1 MHRHSDHE
9 LLWAIDGVLEVRTP
23 ETVYTVPSGVSLWI
37 PSFVPHE
44 VTARSGTE
52 LSCTWLVASDVTGLD
67 RVVALST
74 PPLLEQVLDHLTRDD
89 LTDAARRR
97 AEAFC
102 HRPRRTCSATDFRC
116 TAADDAVASADRRPV
131 GCQPGRHPI
140 GRGVGRRRKS
150 QHEDS
155 HTKVSG
161 RDRIDL
167 LGMAYAIAGSSRDA
181 TSGTRSK
188 HLVCGA
194 EDGFS
199 FRKRVRCGFSSN
211 DGRDTGGVCK
221 PDRSSARANDRLATG
236 LVRTAT
242 LSASIGLVPCRRM
255 NLGLAKQSPCRSS
268 ACAQFD
274 HFLSVPESSQRR
286 RLPS

>member
-44 VTARSGTE
+44 GDSAQRHRIVVHVVGGIR
-52 LSCTWLVASDVTGLD
+52 CD
-67 RVVALST
+67 RVGSCGGLVHPS
-74 PPLLEQVLDHLTRDD
+74 
-89 LTDAARRR
+89 AARTSTRSPHPRR
-97 AEAFC
+97 LDGRGASASRGVC

-211 DGRDTGGVCK
+211 DGVTPGEFASLIDH
-221 PDRSSARANDRLATG
+221 PRAPMTDWL
-236 LVRTAT
+236 
-242 LSASIGLVPCRRM
+242 
-255 NLGLAKQSPCRSS
+255 Q
-268 ACAQFD
+268 D
-274 HFLSVPESSQRR
+274 
-286 RLPS
+286 